1 MKRSKNNVVGTIKE
15 KVRQIDPGAE
25 VILFGS
31 RARGEAR
38 PDSDW
43 DILILVDEEATFER
57 ERYFRHE
64 LYNLELTLGEA
75 FSVFIFNKSEWNLK
89 YRNTDFYKNVI
100 NEGLSV

>member
-1 MKRSKNNVVGTIKE
+1 MKRSKNNVVGMIKE
-15 KVRQIDPGAE
+15 KVRQIDPDAE

-43 DILILVDEEATFER
+43 DILILVDDEATFER
-57 ERYFRHE
+57 ERYFRHQ
-64 LYNLELTLGEA
+64 LFNLELTLGEA
-75 FSVFIFNKSEWNLK
+75 FSVFIFNKSDWNLK
-89 YRNTDFYKNVI
+89 YRNTDFYRNVI